1 MAKWTSIAKNAFAL
15 AITNI
20 INPVVSFV
28 LVLLISRYLGVKGL
42 GEYSL
47 IFSYIGIF
55 GTLASLGLGSFLTRE
70 VARYPGEVHDYVLN
84 AAAFGAAASAVAV
97 LAMDGLMVLMGYEA
111 DVLSAAFIY
120 SFSMVVSTGIYYL
133 DAVLRAAEKSEFIA
147 LTYLPENCLRVA
159 LCVFLLIQGYGIVS
173 LFIAILATRLLALVL
188 MSFFYVRTAGRP
200 AWRFRPDLWRT
211 LAKEAPTFTSIVIFS
226 SLYNSVDQIM
236 LSKLASID
244 AVGFYSASNRL
255 VEVWRTVP
263 IAFAGAL
270 LPFLTTE
277 FAKGREELAKLCTRS
292 LRYVFIGSFPIA
304 IGTTILADQIIVLI
318 YGEKFASASALLAVQ
333 IFALIPYS
341 MVLVLATVLIATDN
355 QRIDLTINMVSAGLN
370 FLLNFLLIPVFA
382 EMGAVLATLIT
393 IVIFNQLQYMY
404 IRRNLFSIPF
414 LGMIPRP
421 ALAAVGMG
429 FVTFLLRDWNVFAN
443 VITSA
448 LAYIGLLVALGGLSR
463 EELGFVL
470 GLIRRSKRGPK
481 P

>member
-1 MAKWTSIAKNAFAL
+1 MAQWTSIAKNAFAL

-20 INPVVSFV
+20 INPVVSFA

-55 GTLASLGLGSFLTRE
+55 GTLASLGLGSYLTRE
-70 VARYPGEVHDYVLN
+70 VARHPREVHDYVMN
-84 AAAFGAAASAVAV
+84 AAAFGAAASGVAV
-97 LAMDGLMVLMGYEA
+97 VTMDGVMLLMGYERE
-111 DVLSAAFIY
+111 VLRAAFIY

-133 DAVLRAAEKSEFIA
+133 DAALRAAEKSEFIA

-159 LCVFLLIQGYGIVS
+159 LCVLLLIQGYGIVS
-173 LFIAILATRLLALVL
+173 LFIAILSTRVLALVL
-188 MSFFYVRTAGRP
+188 IFFFYVRTAGRP
-200 AWRFRPDLWRT
+200 VWRIRPDLWRV

-236 LSKLASID
+236 LSKLATID
-244 AVGFYSASNRL
+244 AVGLYSASNRL

-263 IAFAGAL
+263 IAFSGAL

-277 FAKGREELAKLCTRS
+277 FARGREELARLCATS
-292 LRYVFIGSFPIA
+292 LRFVFMGSLPIA
-304 IGTTILADQIIVLI
+304 IGTTVLSDQIIVLI
-318 YGEKFASASALLAVQ
+318 YGEKFAGASALLAVQ

-370 FLLNFLLIPVFA
+370 FLLNFLLIPLFA
-382 EMGAVLATLIT
+382 EMGAVLATLVT
-393 IVIFNQLQYMY
+393 IIIFNQLQYMY

-414 LGMIPRP
+414 LRIIPRP

-429 FVTFLLRDWNVFAN
+429 FLTYFLRDWNVFAN

-448 LAYIGLLVALGGLSR
+448 AAYLGLLIALGGLSR
-463 EELGFVL
+463 EEIGFL
-470 GLIRRSKRGPK
+470 PGLIRRRKREPNS
-481 P
+481 